1 MPKKIALVAPRG
13 YATHV
18 LKGLLSNPIK
28 YTVREYD
35 SMEAVNAGLSHDPF
49 DVLITRFPRFT
60 RQQVH
65 AVQRLRALFPAQT
78 LISLA
83 TDIDPGARFEV
94 RNLAGHKVL
103 DEVSE
108 QSDILA
114 TIDAVSSSASVKQ
127 RLHPR
132 VRRQGAARVYDSSG
146 DWQLDAEFLDFAQ
159 MGARLTLNAGEDIQ
173 PKTQVRIAYRSSTD
187 PGRVHRIEC
196 LVMWVEGSTL
206 TRWIHGARR
215 EIGVRFIAAV

>member
-1 MPKKIALVAPRG
+1 MSKKIALVAPRG
-13 YATHV
+13 YATQQ

-28 YTVREYD
+28 YNVREYD
-35 SMEAVNAGLSHDPF
+35 SMEAVNAGLANDPF
-49 DVLITRFPRFT
+49 DVLITRFPRFLRT
-60 RQQVH
+60 QVH
-65 AVQRLRALFPAQT
+65 AVQKLRTLFPMQA

-83 TDIDPGARFEV
+83 SNIDPGARFEV
-94 RNLAGHKVL
+94 RNLQGHKVL

-108 QSDILA
+108 QGDLLA
-114 TIDAVSSSASVKQ
+114 AIEAVSTSASVKQ

-132 VRRQGAARVYDSSG
+132 VRRQGSAQVYDASG
-146 DWQLDAEFLDFAQ
+146 DWNLEAQFMDFAQ
-159 MGARLTLNAGEDIQ
+159 MGARLTLNAGEDIR
-173 PKTQVRIAYRSSTD
+173 PKSQVRIAYRSSTD

-206 TRWIHGARR
+206 TKWIHGARR